1 MTDLDEREEGVDA
14 ILRSGGTNLRA
25 AMAHSSI
32 PDFRRPRGS
41 VRRRWVIAVATIGV
55 LIAGLIA
62 IGTNRN
68 DQSVGNDPN
77 RLHYLVASPPDGLPL
92 VFVSEPDTQH
102 GAIGATVDMSYYA
115 TEAAP
120 LGPILSV
127 NGSAGSPDLEVV
139 PANSGTNFQETTID
153 GRRAAF
159 ADGEN
164 GQRLLYIE
172 VDGHWAVLTARKIDD
187 ATLSTMAATVIRD
200 ANGSAV
206 IPTAALLDGLTLVI
220 PADAP
225 IEDLTFGTNF
235 SGLSY
240 ANPDG
245 RSIGLQ
251 VYPTRLSARAVFGLH
266 ARVTATTVKGA
277 DGFVGSFS
285 FTTSVPQID
294 VQLLSWERD
303 GLEFRMT
310 GYNVTA
316 AQVMAAAESV
326 EHASDA
332 EWNGMLQQTGAAQ
345 GSGVA
350 PAGTVPAEAAPA
362 AGTDPPF
369 TGDVKDVSMDVAVTD
384 TSPNEQTWLG
394 TLPTGES
401 WKVEVKRVFD
411 SISMQP
417 EVNGLPQGLS
427 FGPVAKRPGEEFGCC
442 TPLSVI
448 TANSNATA
456 LRVTSHDGDR
466 FTIPLHE
473 LPGTD
478 GLRIALVALANGG
491 GPQLAEL
498 IDVDGNVLA
507 SQP

>member
-1 MTDLDEREEGVDA
+1 MTDLDEREDGVDA
-14 ILRSGGTNLRA
+14 ILRSSGTNLRT
-25 AMAHSSI
+25 AMAHSAI

-41 VRRRWVIAVATIGV
+41 VRRRWVISVATVGV
-55 LIAGLIA
+55 LIAGLVA

-68 DQSVGNDPN
+68 DQSVGNDPS
-77 RLHYLVASPPDGLPL
+77 RLHYLVTSPPDGLPL
-92 VFVSEPDTQH
+92 VFVSEPGTQH
-102 GAIGATVDMSYYA
+102 GPTGATVGMNVYA
-115 TEAAP
+115 TETAP

-139 PANSGTNFQETTID
+139 PAANGTNFQETTID

-159 ADGEN
+159 ADGET

-172 VDGHWAVLTARKIDD
+172 DGGHWAVLTARNIDD
-187 ATLSTMAATVIRD
+187 ATLSTMASAVLREAD
-200 ANGSAV
+200 GSAA
-206 IPTAALLDGLTLVI
+206 IPTTALLDGLTLVV

-245 RSIGLQ
+245 RSIALQ
-251 VYPTRLSARAVFGLH
+251 VYPPRLSARAMFGLQ
-266 ARVTATTVKGA
+266 VNLTATKVKGA
-277 DGFVGSFS
+277 DGFVGSDS
-285 FTTSVPQID
+285 QATTVPHAD
-294 VQLLSWERD
+294 MHLLLWERD

-310 GYNVTA
+310 GFNVTD
-316 AQVMAAAESV
+316 AQMVAAAESV

-332 EWNGMLQQTGAAQ
+332 EWSGMLQQTGLATNPGA
-345 GSGVA
+345 A
-350 PAGTVPAEAAPA
+350 PAGTVPAEPAP
-362 AGTDPPF
+362 AGTDPPS
-369 TGDVKDVSMDVAVTD
+369 TGDVKDASMDVAVTD
-384 TSPNEQTWLG
+384 TSPNEQTWSG
-394 TLPTGES
+394 TLPTGET

-417 EVNGLPQGLS
+417 EVDGLPQGLEY
-427 FGPVAKRPGEEFGCC
+427 GPVARQPGEEFGCC

-448 TANSNATA
+448 TADTNAA
-456 LRVTSHDGDR
+456 AMRVTTHDGDR
-466 FTIPLHE
+466 FTIPLQD
-473 LPGTD
+473 LPGT
-478 GLRIALVALANGG
+478 GLRIAVVALANGS

-498 IDVDGNVLA
+498 LDVDGNVLA